1 MRISRLKSKERRKEK
16 KRQVHVVVMA
26 SFASL
31 FDRPIMA
38 WTTQEKRRKGIQNR
52 ISGKK
57 DEYWKYT
64 PLVKAALRGV
74 AEADDAG
81 GVLLAHRD
89 VAGNTPLHLSAL
101 VGNTSA
107 AELLVQK
114 NPGEDKEAM
123 VMLFLS
129 AGYDK
134 PSGAELL
141 IDVITSEYYGETDM
155 ASELIMM
162 CQHDGKF
169 AAIRM
174 NRGHD
179 FSTVI
184 HKICARWSDLDPDSV
199 ILNYSLNDTEHI
211 ILDNDDDLT
220 TMFQNA
226 EHAGIDDIM
235 ITVRDGAKFFV
246 DEAVQVTT
254 TVKSDTSKGKQTMIV
269 DDDDIIPSFC
279 SHKKVKLLSFDW
291 SDGITAVG
299 QRFEGGASDFK
310 NVLRKYAIERG
321 LEYTLA
327 KNDKVRV
334 TAQCKYRTVKTC
346 MWHVHARIM
355 PGNEYFHILGMD
367 LAHTC
372 GFAVRTLTSPH
383 ATAELV
389 ADLVG
394 DDVRGKHQTKPVDVV
409 KGIKRGY
416 GLNISYHQAWWGIEK
431 ARGLVFGDYVKSFS
445 CLKWYVGAAKSTN
458 PGSHIVL
465 ESDEETKRFKRLF
478 VAFGACVQGFNQ
490 CRPLIFLDAAH
501 LKGRFRGTIMAATGK
516 NGNQGTT
523 RAYRERVVSEFVRC
537 AYAPTREIF
546 HQNMTKLLSHGDGK
560 VQEFLTNLHYEN
572 WSNAFFR
579 GQRYGEMT
587 SNVAESFNAWI
598 EAERHLPITILVD
611 ELRKKI
617 MNLMSE
623 RREEASKWGCQIC
636 LEMDKRMRAS
646 FNESRT
652 WVVSAAGDGVY
663 EVHSFPNV
671 TVDIIRRICS
681 CQKWQLIG
689 FPCAH
694 AVIVLSSSG
703 KDMTEYIDPY
713 YFSQTFRAS
722 YSNSIHPIPTVWM
735 PERPVD
741 EDFLLPPLCKK
752 PPGRPKNKRIPSR
765 GENVTFIRCG
775 RCGKM
780 GKHNRQTCKDA
791 I

>member
-1 MRISRLKSKERRKEK
+1 MAAKFLLLVLIGALACTATARRIE
-16 KRQVHVVVMA
+16 V
-26 SFASL
+26 
-31 FDRPIMA
+31 
-38 WTTQEKRRKGIQNR
+38 EKRG
-52 ISGKK
+52 
-57 DEYWKYT
+57 
-64 PLVKAALRGV
+64 
-74 AEADDAG
+74 AD
-81 GVLLAHRD
+81 
-89 VAGNTPLHLSAL
+89 
-101 VGNTSA
+101 
-107 AELLVQK
+107 
-114 NPGEDKEAM
+114 M
-123 VMLFLS
+123 
-129 AGYDK
+129 
-134 PSGAELL
+134 
-141 IDVITSEYYGETDM
+141 ETTNW
-155 ASELIMM
+155 
-162 CQHDGKF
+162 
-169 AAIRM
+169 R
-174 NRGHD
+174 
-179 FSTVI
+179 T
-184 HKICARWSDLDPDSV
+184 
-199 ILNYSLNDTEHI
+199 Y

-235 ITVRDGAKFFV
+235 ITVRDGAKFFMAE
-246 DEAVQVTT
+246 DVQVTPT
-254 TVKSDTSKGKQTMIV
+254 AKSDTGKGKQTMIV
-269 DDDDIIPSFC
+269 DDHDVIPSFC
-279 SHKKVKLLSFDW
+279 SHKNVKLLSSDW
-291 SDGITAVG
+291 SDGITTVG

-310 NVLRKYAIERG
+310 NVLRKFAIERG
-321 LEYTLA
+321 FEYTLA

-334 TAQCKYRTVKTC
+334 TAHCKYRTVKKC

-355 PGNEYFHILGMD
+355 PGNEYFHILAMD

-372 GFAVRTLTSPH
+372 GFAVRTLTNPH

-394 DDVRGKHQTKPVDVV
+394 DDVRGKHQTRPVDVV
-409 KGIKRGY
+409 KGIKRDY
-416 GLNISYHQAWWGIEK
+416 GINISYHQAWWGIEK

-458 PGSHIVL
+458 PGSHIDL
-465 ESDEETKRFKRLF
+465 ESDEETKRFKS
-478 VAFGACVQGFNQ
+478 
-490 CRPLIFLDAAH
+490 IFPICFAIVDGETYENWRWFLEHLRSILMPGRGITFISDRHTGLLMARRDIFSESGHGYCLLH
-501 LKGRFRGTIMAATGK
+501 LKRNLRDHLK
-516 NGNQGTT
+516 GTT

-546 HQNMTKLLSHGDGK
+546 HQNMTKLLSRDDGK
-560 VQEFLTNLHYEN
+560 VVEFLTNLRYEN

-636 LEMDKRMRAS
+636 PEMDKRMRAS
-646 FNESRT
+646 FNESKT

-681 CQKWQLIG
+681 CQKWQLTG
-689 FPCAH
+689 FPCSH

-703 KDMTEYIDPY
+703 KDMSEYVDPY

-791 I
+791 M

>member
-1 MRISRLKSKERRKEK
+1 MTNYIPCR
-16 KRQVHVVVMA
+16 
-26 SFASL
+26 
-31 FDRPIMA
+31 
-38 WTTQEKRRKGIQNR
+38 
-52 ISGKK
+52 
-57 DEYWKYT
+57 
-64 PLVKAALRGV
+64 
-74 AEADDAG
+74 
-81 GVLLAHRD
+81 
-89 VAGNTPLHLSAL
+89 
-101 VGNTSA
+101 
-107 AELLVQK
+107 
-114 NPGEDKEAM
+114 
-123 VMLFLS
+123 
-129 AGYDK
+129 
-134 PSGAELL
+134 
-141 IDVITSEYYGETDM
+141 TDM
-155 ASELIMM
+155 ASELITM

-174 NRGHD
+174 NREHD

-199 ILNYSLNDTEHI
+199 ILKYSLNDTEHI

-226 EHAGIDDIM
+226 EHAGIEDIM
-235 ITVRDGAKFFV
+235 VTVRDGAKFFM
-246 DEAVQVTT
+246 DEAVQVTPT
-254 TVKSDTSKGKQTMIV
+254 AISDTGKGKQTMIF
-269 DDDDIIPSFC
+269 DDDDVIPSFC
-279 SHKKVKLLSFDW
+279 SHKKVKLLSSDW
-291 SDGITAVG
+291 SDGITGVG
-299 QRFEGGASDFK
+299 QRFEGGAPDFK
-310 NVLRKYAIERG
+310 NVLRKYAVERG
-321 LEYTLA
+321 FEYTLA

-334 TAQCKYRTVKTC
+334 TAQCKYRTVKKC

-355 PGNEYFHILGMD
+355 PGNEYFHILAMD

-372 GFAVRTLTSPH
+372 GFAVRTLTNPH

-394 DDVRGKHQTKPVDVV
+394 DDVLGKHQTKPVDVV
-409 KGIKRGY
+409 KGIKRDY

-445 CLKWYVGAAKSTN
+445 CLKWYVGVAKSTN
-458 PGSHIVL
+458 PGSHIDL

-501 LKGRFRGTIMAATGK
+501 LKGRYRGTIMAATGK
-516 NGNQGTT
+516 NGNQGIFPICFAIVDNETYENWRWFLEHLRSMLVPGRGITFISDRHTGLLMARRDIFLESGLGYCLLHLKRNLRDHLKGTT

-546 HQNMTKLLSHGDGK
+546 HQNMTKLLSHDD
-560 VQEFLTNLHYEN
+560 
-572 WSNAFFR
+572 
-579 GQRYGEMT
+579 
-587 SNVAESFNAWI
+587 ESFNAWI
-598 EAERHLPITILVD
+598 EAERHLSITILVD

-636 LEMDKRMRAS
+636 PEMDKRMRAS

-681 CQKWQLIG
+681 CQKWQLTG
-689 FPCAH
+689 FSCAH

-703 KDMTEYIDPY
+703 KDITEYVDPY
-713 YFSQTFRAS
+713 YFSQTFHVS
-722 YSNSIHPIPTVWM
+722 YSSSIHSIPTVWM
-735 PERPVD
+735 PERLVD

-752 PPGRPKNKRIPSR
+752 PPGRPKNKRIPSG

-791 I
+791 M

>member
-1 MRISRLKSKERRKEK
+1 
-16 KRQVHVVVMA
+16 
-26 SFASL
+26 
-31 FDRPIMA
+31 
-38 WTTQEKRRKGIQNR
+38 
-52 ISGKK
+52 
-57 DEYWKYT
+57 
-64 PLVKAALRGV
+64 
-74 AEADDAG
+74 
-81 GVLLAHRD
+81 
-89 VAGNTPLHLSAL
+89 
-101 VGNTSA
+101 
-107 AELLVQK
+107 
-114 NPGEDKEAM
+114 
-123 VMLFLS
+123 
-129 AGYDK
+129 
-134 PSGAELL
+134 
-141 IDVITSEYYGETDM
+141 M

-169 AAIRM
+169 GAIQM

-179 FSTVI
+179 INTVI

-199 ILNYSLNDTEHI
+199 ILKYSLNDTEHI

-226 EHAGIDDIM
+226 DHAGIEDIM
-235 ITVRDGAKFFV
+235 ITVKDGAKFFM
-246 DEAVQVTT
+246 DEAVQVTPT
-254 TVKSDTSKGKQTMIV
+254 AKSDTGKGKQTIIV
-269 DDDDIIPSFC
+269 DDDD
-279 SHKKVKLLSFDW
+279 
-291 SDGITAVG
+291 
-299 QRFEGGASDFK
+299 GGAPDFK
-310 NVLRKYAIERG
+310 NVLQKFAIEWG
-321 LEYTLA
+321 FEYTLA

-334 TAQCKYRTVKTC
+334 TAQCKYRTVKKC

-355 PGNEYFHILGMD
+355 PRNEYFHILAMD

-372 GFAVRTLTSPH
+372 GFAVRTLTNPH

-394 DDVRGKHQTKPVDVV
+394 DDVRGKYQTKLVDVV
-409 KGIKRGY
+409 KGIKRYY

-445 CLKWYVGAAKSTN
+445 CLKWYVCAAKSTN
-458 PGSHIVL
+458 PGSHIDL

-490 CRPLIFLDAAH
+490 CRPLIFLDTAH
-501 LKGRFRGTIMAATGK
+501 LKGSYHIVVICCRGITFISDRHTGLLMARRDIFLESDHGYCLLHLK
-516 NGNQGTT
+516 RNLRDHLKGTT

-546 HQNMTKLLSHGDGK
+546 HQNMTKLLSRDDGK
-560 VQEFLTNLHYEN
+560 VQEFLTNLCYEN

-598 EAERHLPITILVD
+598 KAERHLPITILVD

-636 LEMDKRMRAS
+636 LEMDKRIRAS

-663 EVHSFPNV
+663 E
-671 TVDIIRRICS
+671 
-681 CQKWQLIG
+681 KWQLTG

-703 KDMTEYIDPY
+703 KNMTKYIDPY
-713 YFSQTFRAS
+713 YISQTFRAS

-735 PERPVD
+735 PDRLVD

-752 PPGRPKNKRIPSR
+752 PPHPRINEFPLGGRTI
-765 GENVTFIRCG
+765 
-775 RCGKM
+775 GKCEVDKM
-780 GKHNRQTCKDA
+780 ATCRDRDGGNGKARLTALVDRLEMLVL
-791 I
+791 

>member
-1 MRISRLKSKERRKEK
+1 
-16 KRQVHVVVMA
+16 MA
-26 SFASL
+26 
-31 FDRPIMA
+31 
-38 WTTQEKRRKGIQNR
+38 N
-52 ISGKK
+52 
-57 DEYWKYT
+57 
-64 PLVKAALRGV
+64 
-74 AEADDAG
+74 
-81 GVLLAHRD
+81 
-89 VAGNTPLHLSAL
+89 
-101 VGNTSA
+101 
-107 AELLVQK
+107 
-114 NPGEDKEAM
+114 
-123 VMLFLS
+123 
-129 AGYDK
+129 
-134 PSGAELL
+134 
-141 IDVITSEYYGETDM
+141 
-155 ASELIMM
+155 ELIMM
-162 CQHDGKF
+162 CQYDGKF
-169 AAIRM
+169 AAIRI

-184 HKICARWSDLDPDSV
+184 HKITARWSDLDADSV

-220 TMFQNA
+220 TMLQNA
-226 EHAGIDDIM
+226 ELAGIDDIM
-235 ITVRDGAKFFV
+235 ITVRDGATFFSN
-246 DEAVQVTT
+246 EAVQVTPT
-254 TVKSDTSKGKQTMIV
+254 AKFDTGKGKQIMIV
-269 DDDDIIPSFC
+269 DDDDVIPSFC
-279 SHKKVKLLSFDW
+279 SHKKVKLLSSDW
-291 SDGITAVG
+291 SDGITTVG
-299 QRFEGGASDFK
+299 QRFEGGASEFK
-310 NVLRKYAIERG
+310 NVLRKFAIERG
-321 LEYTLA
+321 FEYTLS

-334 TAQCKYRTVKTC
+334 TAQCKYRTVKEC

-355 PGNEYFHILGMD
+355 PGSEYFHILGMD

-372 GFAVRTLTSPH
+372 GFAVRTLINPH

-394 DDVRGKHQTKPVDVV
+394 SDVWGKHQIKPVDVV
-409 KGIKRGY
+409 KGIKRDY
-416 GLNISYHQAWWGIEK
+416 GLNISYHQACQK
-431 ARGLVFGDYVKSFS
+431 H
-445 CLKWYVGAAKSTN
+445 N
-458 PGSHIVL
+458 PGSHINL
-465 ESDEETKRFKRLF
+465 ESDEETKQFKRLF
-478 VAFGACVQGFNQ
+478 VAFGACVQGFNH

-501 LKGRFRGTIMAATGK
+501 LKGRYRGAIMAATGK
-516 NGNQGTT
+516 NGNQGIFPICFAIVGGETYENWRWFLEHLRAIFAPGRNITFISDRHTGLLMARQDIFPESSHGYCLLHLKRNLRDHLKGTT
-523 RAYRERVVSEFVRC
+523 RAYRERVVTEFVRC

-546 HQNMTKLLSHGDGK
+546 HQNMTELLSRDDGK
-560 VQEFLTNLHYEN
+560 VDEFLTNLRYEN

-598 EAERHLPITILVD
+598 EAERYLPITILVD

-636 LEMDKRMRAS
+636 PEMDKRMRAS

-671 TVDIIRRICS
+671 TVDISRRICS
-681 CQKWQLIG
+681 CQKWQLTG

-703 KDMTEYIDPY
+703 KDLTEYVDPY

-722 YSNSIHPIPTVWM
+722 YSTSIHPIPTVWM

-765 GENVTFIRCG
+765 EENVTFIRCG

-780 GKHNRQTCKDA
+780 GRHNRQTCKDA
-791 I
+791 M

>member
-1 MRISRLKSKERRKEK
+1 
-16 KRQVHVVVMA
+16 
-26 SFASL
+26 
-31 FDRPIMA
+31 
-38 WTTQEKRRKGIQNR
+38 
-52 ISGKK
+52 
-57 DEYWKYT
+57 
-64 PLVKAALRGV
+64 
-74 AEADDAG
+74 
-81 GVLLAHRD
+81 
-89 VAGNTPLHLSAL
+89 
-101 VGNTSA
+101 
-107 AELLVQK
+107 
-114 NPGEDKEAM
+114 
-123 VMLFLS
+123 
-129 AGYDK
+129 
-134 PSGAELL
+134 
-141 IDVITSEYYGETDM
+141 M

-179 FSTVI
+179 FGTII

-199 ILNYSLNDTEHI
+199 ILNYSLKDTEHI

-226 EHAGIDDIM
+226 ELAGIDDIM
-235 ITVRDGAKFFV
+235 ITVRDGARFFM
-246 DEAVQVTT
+246 DEVVQVTPIA
-254 TVKSDTSKGKQTMIV
+254 KSDTGKGKQILIV
-269 DDDDIIPSFC
+269 DDDDAIPSFC
-279 SHKKVKLLSFDW
+279 SHKKVKLLSSDW

-310 NVLRKYAIERG
+310 NVLRKFAIERG
-321 LEYTLA
+321 FEYTLS

-334 TAQCKYRTVKTC
+334 TAQCKYRTVKKC

-372 GFAVRTLTSPH
+372 GFAVRTLTNPH

-394 DDVRGKHQTKPVDVV
+394 DDVRGKHQTRPVDVV
-409 KGIKRGY
+409 KGIKRDY

-458 PGSHIVL
+458 PGSHIEL
-465 ESDEETKRFKRLF
+465 ESDEESKRFKRLF

-501 LKGRFRGTIMAATGK
+501 LKGRYRGTIMAATGK
-516 NGNQGTT
+516 NGNQGIFPICFAIVDAETYENWRWFLEHLRSILAPGREITFISDRHTGLLMARRDIFPESGHGYCLLHLKRNLRDHLKGTT

-546 HQNMTKLLSHGDGK
+546 HQNMTKLLSRDDGK
-560 VQEFLTNLHYEN
+560 VEEFLTNLRYEN

-636 LEMDKRMRAS
+636 PEMDKRMRAS

-663 EVHSFPNV
+663 EVLSFPNV
-671 TVDIIRRICS
+671 TVDITRRICS
-681 CQKWQLIG
+681 CQKWQLTG

-694 AVIVLSSSG
+694 AVIAISSCG
-703 KDMTEYIDPY
+703 KDMTEYVDPY
-713 YFSQTFRAS
+713 YFSQTFRCS
-722 YSNSIHPIPTVWM
+722 YSTSIHPIPTVWM

-780 GKHNRQTCKDA
+780 GNTIAKHAKMLCNFGPKCCKGTRQL
-791 I
+791 

>member
-1 MRISRLKSKERRKEK
+1 MGWLLPESKPENAKDPSLLLPLEPLFFRGDIVDTNTTLSEPVLRL
-16 KRQVHVVVMA
+16 
-26 SFASL
+26 SFAL
-31 FDRPIMA
+31 FF
-38 WTTQEKRRKGIQNR
+38 E
-52 ISGKK
+52 S
-57 DEYWKYT
+57 
-64 PLVKAALRGV
+64 
-74 AEADDAG
+74 
-81 GVLLAHRD
+81 
-89 VAGNTPLHLSAL
+89 
-101 VGNTSA
+101 
-107 AELLVQK
+107 
-114 NPGEDKEAM
+114 
-123 VMLFLS
+123 
-129 AGYDK
+129 
-134 PSGAELL
+134 LL
-141 IDVITSEYYGETDM
+141 IEDSLVSGTDM

-162 CQHDGKF
+162 CQHDGRF

-235 ITVRDGAKFFV
+235 ITVRDGAKFFMAE
-246 DEAVQVTT
+246 DVQVTPT
-254 TVKSDTSKGKQTMIV
+254 AKSNTGKGKQTMIV
-269 DDDDIIPSFC
+269 DDDDVIPSFC
-279 SHKKVKLLSFDW
+279 SHKKVKLLSSDW
-291 SDGITAVG
+291 SDGITTVG

-310 NVLRKYAIERG
+310 NVLRKFAIERG
-321 LEYTLA
+321 FEYTLS

-334 TAQCKYRTVKTC
+334 TAHCKYRTVKKC

-355 PGNEYFHILGMD
+355 PGNEYFHILAMD

-372 GFAVRTLTSPH
+372 GFAVRTLTNPH

-394 DDVRGKHQTKPVDVV
+394 DDVRGKHQTRPVDVV
-409 KGIKRGY
+409 KGIKRDY

-431 ARGLVFGDYVKSFS
+431 VRGLVFGDYVKSFS

-458 PGSHIVL
+458 PGSHIDL

-478 VAFGACVQGFNQ
+478 VAFGACVQGFNN
-490 CRPLIFLDAAH
+490 CRPLIFLDATH
-501 LKGRFRGTIMAATGK
+501 LKGRYRGTIMAATGK
-516 NGNQGTT
+516 NGNQ
-523 RAYRERVVSEFVRC
+523 
-537 AYAPTREIF
+537 
-546 HQNMTKLLSHGDGK
+546 
-560 VQEFLTNLHYEN
+560 
-572 WSNAFFR
+572 
-579 GQRYGEMT
+579 
-587 SNVAESFNAWI
+587 
-598 EAERHLPITILVD
+598 
-611 ELRKKI
+611 
-617 MNLMSE
+617 E

-636 LEMDKRMRAS
+636 PEMDKRMRAS

-663 EVHSFPNV
+663 EVHSFPNI

-681 CQKWQLIG
+681 CQKWQLTG

-703 KDMTEYIDPY
+703 KDMSEYVDPY

-735 PERPVD
+735 PDRSVD

-791 I
+791 M